1 MVEKRKN
8 FDFKE
13 KLGLGPG
20 GFPALSEGERVAI
33 LERESQEI
41 IANGGELTAV
51 ALIKNGH
58 TGFLGAVRRYFPNG
72 LNGLQSRLNIRPKT
86 TQRPRGYWQDLSKIE
101 AEASDFIEK
110 HGDITTDLLKESGRS
125 DLIGATLRNY
135 PGGIYALK
143 DKLVGQSRRPRGHY
157 NPEQVEAETREF
169 INKYGSLKY
178 ELMRDKGYATL
189 SRKISEYPGGRRG
202 ITIALGLEEAV
213 ETRKPWTPERILEEA
228 KAVYLKEGKI
238 SHDLLVKLKQSGLGS
253 AIARKYPGGWNQI
266 KLDLGINPD
275 KKKLSSE
282 QANADLNSLLEASND

>member
-20 GFPALSEGERVAI
+20 GFPALSESERVAI

-41 IANGGELTAV
+41 IANGGELTSV
-51 ALIKNGH
+51 ALNKNGH
-58 TGFLGAVRRYFPNG
+58 TAFLAAVRRYFPDG
-72 LNGLQSRLNIRPKT
+72 LMGLQTRLNIMPKS
-86 TQRPRGYWQDLSKIE
+86 TQRPRGYWQDLTKIE
-101 AEASDFIEK
+101 AEARGVIEE
-110 HGDITTDLLKESGRS
+110 HGDLTANLLKEAGRS
-125 DLIGATLRNY
+125 DLLGAALRNY
-135 PGGIYALK
+135 PGGIFALK
-143 DKLVGQSRRPRGHY
+143 DRLMGQNRRPRGHY
-157 NPEQVEAETREF
+157 SSEQVEAETRAF
-169 INKYGSLKY
+169 VDKYGSLKY
-178 ELMRDKGYATL
+178 ELMLEKGYATL

-202 ITIALGLEEAV
+202 ITIALGLEGSV

-253 AIARKYPGGWNQI
+253 AIARRYPGGWNQI

-282 QANADLNSLLEASND
+282 QANTDLDSLMEEN

>member
-33 LERESQEI
+33 LERESHEI
-41 IANGGELTAV
+41 IANGGELTSV
-51 ALIKNGH
+51 ALNKNGH
-58 TGFLGAVRRYFPNG
+58 TAFLAAVRRYFPDG
-72 LNGLQSRLNIRPKT
+72 LMGLQTRLNVMPKSI
-86 TQRPRGYWQDLSKIE
+86 QRPRGYWQDLTKIE
-101 AEASDFIEK
+101 AEARGVIEE
-110 HGDITTDLLKESGRS
+110 HGDLTANLLKEAGRS
-125 DLIGATLRNY
+125 DLLGAALRNY
-135 PGGIYALK
+135 PGGIFALK
-143 DKLVGQSRRPRGHY
+143 DRLMGQNRRPRGHY
-157 NPEQVEAETREF
+157 SSEQVEAETRAF
-169 INKYGSLKY
+169 VDKYGSLKY
-178 ELMRDKGYATL
+178 ELMLEKGYATL

-202 ITIALGLEEAV
+202 ITIALGLEGSV

-253 AIARKYPGGWNQI
+253 AIARRYPGGWNQI

-275 KKKLSSE
+275 IKKLSSE
-282 QANADLNSLLEASND
+282 QANTDLDSLMEKN